1 MGKSDHSL
9 YNVIWAYSNYV
20 IKKIYVYAYQYMY
33 ATTIN
38 KKAGHDFERK
48 SGVHGRI
55 WKAKVKDRNGI
66 IIL

>member
-20 IKKIYVYAYQYMY
+20 IKKIYVYAYKYMY

-38 KKAGHDFERK
+38 KKQVMILKENKEYMGGF
-48 SGVHGRI
+48 GRQK
-55 WKAKVKDRNGI
+55 WKREMV
-66 IIL
+66 

>member
-9 YNVIWAYSNYV
+9 YNVMWAYSNYV
-20 IKKIYVYAYQYMY
+20 IKKIYVYAYKYMY

-48 SGVHGRI
+48 
-55 WKAKVKDRNGI
+55 
-66 IIL
+66 